1 MMIPR
6 LALTEA
12 ATRLIRHAAS
22 DIPNQ
27 AAASPPRGRV
37 LRNALGAS
45 TDPGE
50 WLMEAALLRMVSVI
64 EAYVDAVSMFRMGLV
79 IDSRHVLV
87 AKMLEDFEVGS
98 SSTWQQRHDS
108 YETYH
113 NFSLRSR
120 TGWDVVSAAIE
131 VRNCLAHGLGN
142 LTAQQRSKS
151 TLPATVK
158 RIGVT
163 VGSSRMH
170 LSSTTVT
177 TVGNGCDAFVRNVDE
192 AVDLINP

>member
-1 MMIPR
+1 MTPK

-12 ATRLIRHAAS
+12 AIRLIRHAAM

-27 AAASPPRGRV
+27 AAATRPPGRV

-45 TDPGE
+45 TDPGA
-50 WLMEAALLRMVSVI
+50 WLMEAALLRLVSVI

-79 IDSRHVLV
+79 VDSSHVLV

-108 YETYH
+108 YEGYH
-113 NFSLRSR
+113 GFSLRSR
-120 TGWDVVSAAIE
+120 TGWDVVSASIE

-142 LTAQQRSKS
+142 LTAQQRGR
-151 TLPATVK
+151 TALPATVS
-158 RIGVT
+158 RISVT
-163 VGSSRMH
+163 VGSNRMH
-170 LSSTTVT
+170 LSATTVA
-177 TVGNGCDAFVRNVDE
+177 TVGRGCDDFVRDVD
-192 AVDLINP
+192 ASIDLINP